1 MDRPLHLTDE
11 QQLIL
16 NIAKKGH
23 NICILGRA
31 GVGKSTTV
39 QEIEKAL
46 SAQGKNA
53 KQFAQLVLHVRATAV
68 QLKPYIPSMAFKWQN
83 SHSKN

>member
-16 NIAKKGH
+16 NLAKTGH

-46 SAQGKNA
+46 QLRERNA
-53 KQFAQLVLHVRATAV
+53 KQFAQLALHVRTTAV
-68 QLKPYIPSMAFKWQN
+68 
-83 SHSKN
+83 